1 MSLLFAAT
9 FSSVLIASSMAS
21 PLPHIVML
29 LVDDWGH
36 ADVGF
41 HRQAGFNETV
51 TPNLD
56 GLATSGVILDQFYD
70 HKYCSP
76 TRSSLQSGRL
86 PYHVNVLNDDMAIW
100 NPNDPVSGFAGIPR
114 NMTTIGMKLKQAGY
128 QVSHCTT
135 IFASTQTSSNTFYS
149 PYNKIQTAMAGK
161 W

>member
-41 HRQAGFNETV
+41 HRQSGFNETV
-51 TPNLD
+51 TPNID

-100 NPNDPVSGFAGIPR
+100 NPNDPVSGFAGIPGSSSSAIVWVPSGP
-114 NMTTIGMKLKQAGY
+114 TPIFVTKLTCGIA
-128 QVSHCTT
+128 VN
-135 IFASTQTSSNTFYS
+135 A
-149 PYNKIQTAMAGK
+149 P
-161 W
+161 

>member
-1 MSLLFAAT
+1 MSLLFAAAI
-9 FSSVLIASSMAS
+9 SSMLIASSMAAMAS
-21 PLPHIVML
+21 PLPHIIML

-36 ADVGF
+36 SDVGF
-41 HRQAGFNETV
+41 HREAGFNETV
-51 TPNLD
+51 TPNID

-128 QVSHCTT
+128 QVSHCLLCYYY
-135 IFASTQTSSNTFYS
+135 FCFYS
-149 PYNKIQTAMAGK
+149 NIL
-161 W
+161 